1 MLLRQ
6 NIHSIISKKAI
17 LLGFFWFSIL
27 SLTAQN
33 QIKSDSLELIY
44 NEGNFDDSEEL
55 NLLKQLA
62 DNETNADKKLNFSS
76 ELIIAAKSKDSGSY
90 EYSGYLQKGN
100 AYQMKGDLTKAL
112 ENYIEAA
119 KTADNYALEDEK
131 GVINISIAD
140 VYSEMED
147 NTTAM
152 LYYRKALNEMGEHL
166 ENADD
171 SLNLASLQ
179 LNLGDEY
186 INQKKLDSALY
197 LSQESQ
203 KIFGAKPE
211 WEPYEAYSLG
221 NIGLIYAELEDL
233 ENAESNLN
241 KAIEVMTEYGDY
253 QPICVYLN
261 AMSDVFENKGN
272 KAKSVEYAKK
282 SLDIAKQFGL
292 KDEIGEANFR
302 LYDIYKRRRN
312 FKDALEFYET
322 YHTYNDSVRNI
333 SDVQK
338 SAKELKDFEVGLK
351 QKELELIDE
360 KRKTQKI
367 ILYAVIAVLL
377 LIAFLARSLFKSNK
391 YIKKTNEV
399 IAHEKERSEKLLL
412 NILPEETAHELKEKG
427 KVEAKKF
434 DDVTILFT
442 DFKGFT
448 SQSEKLSPEDVVKSI
463 DHYFAE
469 FDAITEK
476 YGLEKIKTIGDAYM
490 CAGSLPHPL
499 EDHAAKVCQA
509 GLEMAEFVKKT
520 KRSINHKLAKFDIR
534 IGVNTGAVVAGV
546 VGTKKFQYDIWG
558 DAVNTAARM
567 ESSSE
572 IGRVNISQSTKK
584 ALEKYDVFEFT
595 ERGALEA
602 KGKGKIDMFFV
613 DYVG

>member
-1 MLLRQ
+1 LIIGFLCFGIINSAYTQNEKESNRLEQIYKSGEFSEEEELELLR
-6 NIHSIISKKAI
+6 NLA
-17 LLGFFWFSIL
+17 
-27 SLTAQN
+27 
-33 QIKSDSLELIY
+33 
-44 NEGNFDDSEEL
+44 DSE
-55 NLLKQLA
+55 
-62 DNETNADKKLNFSS
+62 TNVDKKIEFSS
-76 ELIIAAKSKDSGSY
+76 ELIIAAKSKDSASY

-119 KTADNYALEDEK
+119 KIVDASNLEDEK
-131 GVINISIAD
+131 GVIDISIAD
-140 VYSEMED
+140 AYSEMGD
-147 NTTAM
+147 NDTAM
-152 LYYRKALNEMGEHL
+152 SYYRKALSKLSTHL
-166 ENADD
+166 KTAND
-171 SLNLASLQ
+171 SLNIAILQ

-186 INQKKLDSALY
+186 INQMKLDSALY
-197 LSQESQ
+197 LSKESQ
-203 KIFGAKPE
+203 KIFSTKID
-211 WEPYEAYSLG
+211 WEPYEAYSFG
-221 NIGLIYAELEDL
+221 NMGLVYAELEDL

-241 KAIEVMTEYGDY
+241 RAIEVMTEYGDY

-272 KAKSVEYAKK
+272 KTKSVEYAKK
-282 SLDIAKQFGL
+282 SLDIARRYGL

-302 LYDIYKRRRN
+302 LYDIYKKRRN
-312 FKDALEFYET
+312 YKDALEYYET
-322 YHTYNDSVRNI
+322 YNTYNDSVRNI
-333 SDVQK
+333 SDVQR
-338 SAKELKDFEVGLK
+338 SAKELKDYEVGLK
-351 QKELELIDE
+351 QKELELVDQ

-367 ILYAVIAVLL
+367 MLYAAIAVLL
-377 LIAFLARSLFKSNK
+377 LIAFLARSLFQSNK
-391 YIKKTNEV
+391 FIKQTNKV
-399 IAHEKERSEKLLL
+399 IAKEKERSEKLLL
-412 NILPEETAHELKEKG
+412 NILPEDTANELKEKG
-427 KVEAKKF
+427 RVEAKRF

-534 IGVNTGAVVAGV
+534 IGINTGPVVAGV

-572 IGRVNISQSTKK
+572 IGHVNISQSTYEE
-584 ALEKYDVFEFT
+584 LQKYDVFEFT
-595 ERGALEA
+595 PRGALEA
-602 KGKGKIDMFFV
+602 KGKGKIEMYFV
-613 DYVG
+613 NYIG